1 MYENYTKALA
11 VLEILEWAKRR
22 IEGNKPFRLVSK
34 LRKEGLYLDKSVAY
48 LLDSLRENEALRFRN
63 AMATI
68 ETHFARL
75 CREDREFIRQEG
87 PATTGFYLAYLNDHK
102 TIIDVA
108 QRMFLGERVFPGV
121 PKEQVDV
128 ASVLVTGPTWVVKVL
143 IPEVDPRYSA
153 IMIPRALQLLESA
166 IEMVKDKP
174 VPEKFVKNLNSLKEC
189 DLFKVHW

>member
-189 DLFKVHW
+189 DLFNVHW